1 MTVKFNSRN
10 IRNLK
15 GRIRSILLASVRNPE
30 IIRLEKIN
38 GPVQT
43 GFASYIDL
51 IGKHELK
58 PGYNLSFP
66 FSGSGIIRF
75 EDGSEFGIDA
85 EHRDV
90 EIYSESN
97 AFKIRLSNSIRFG
110 RLSGFEDEF
119 LAIYYEIDREMS
131 DLYYR
136 IKLVIE
142 IVGEFKKPEYVDEI
156 EKVLEL
162 LPDLRISLL
171 SYIVYRREFGESY
184 ETDDLPRKING
195 FPKEKYPPIDHDKLV
210 NAKRKLEEIE
220 KNLKNGILSTN
231 KTGVIPIG
239 HSHIDLVW
247 LWPIVETVEKD
258 HRSFS
263 AMTYMLKKHNF
274 NFVQSMAWHYKIIE
288 DLYPDLFRE
297 ISGRIK
303 ENKWIPIGGMM
314 VEPDCNLVSG
324 ESLVRQVLYGTAF
337 FREKFGK
344 TSNISWLPDTFGFPS
359 QLPQILAK
367 SGFDLFVT
375 TKMSWNDTNQFP
387 YDMFKWYSPDG
398 SSIIAHSH
406 TRTYNSKTDFSS
418 VMKTVRENKIS
429 SEKVGIVPLI
439 YGYGDG
445 GGGPN
450 MKMLEEINAIR
461 KLTGMFVED
470 KDPLDFW
477 VKELRS
483 RSDALPSM
491 SGPLYLEYHRGTYTT
506 HGDIKKLNRLMEGK
520 LYVAEAM
527 SAIMGNSAP
536 GNHFRK
542 HWEILLKNQFHDIL
556 PGSSIN
562 QVYRDSVKELQD
574 LENEII
580 QGNRERME
588 MFKSVEDS
596 ITIFCPYTFN
606 TKAWIPIEFRE
617 EGVKS
622 VISPEG
628 HVSPVLSDGKD
639 LGFYGEFTKGLGFYN
654 YKLEKGETQ
663 VQGNAKNTEKQ
674 ETKWDIISKG
684 SNLLEIKRNGTTFP
698 IPVLYLF
705 NDFPGDFDAW
715 ELDPHNMEDG
725 KQLSAIGLIKEDLPG
740 FGSTVT
746 VNYNLDPGSMAIKY
760 SFSESDDFVKLD
772 FNIDW
777 SGNNRLLKMYF
788 PVDGDTVKG
797 EQPYLL
803 GNQPDNKAAFEF
815 PMHRVV
821 AVEEHERTFVLLNRT
836 KYGYSM
842 EPGFLGITLLRS
854 PVYPDPFAD
863 RGENEFS
870 FKFGFLK
877 DPSNNK
883 LIEEGVKFNVIPE
896 TFKDHRVEGKGFVQV
911 KGSMLGSLKEKENGG
926 GLILRLVNHDN
937 TYNDFEVRTPW
948 PITKVNET
956 DLLENVLEN
965 SDRKL
970 TLHEGIIKGK
980 IRANEIVTLKVLM
993 LR

>member
-1 MTVKFNSRN
+1 MTVKFNRRN
-10 IRNLK
+10 MRNLK
-15 GRIRSILLASVRNPE
+15 GRTRSILLASVRNPE

-38 GPVQT
+38 GPVGT

-51 IGKHELK
+51 VGKHELK

-66 FSGSGIIRF
+66 FSGSGIISF

-90 EIYSESN
+90 EIYSESKGFN
-97 AFKIRLSNSIRFG
+97 IRLSNSIRFG
-110 RLSGFEDEF
+110 RLAGFEDEF
-119 LAIYYEIDREMS
+119 LAIYYKIDREML

-136 IKLVIE
+136 VKLIIE
-142 IVGEFKKPEYVDEI
+142 IMEEFKKSEYVGEI
-156 EKVLEL
+156 EKVLDL

-171 SYIVYRREFGESY
+171 SYIVYRKEFGESY
-184 ETDDLPRKING
+184 ETDDLPRKVNG
-195 FPKEKYPPIDHDKLV
+195 VPEDKNPSIDHTQLV

-220 KNLKNGILSTN
+220 KKVKDGMLSTYQ
-231 KTGVIPIG
+231 TRVIPIG

-263 AMTYMLKKHNF
+263 AMAYMLKKHHF

-288 DLYPDLFRE
+288 ERYPDLFGA
-297 ISGRIK
+297 ISDRIK

-324 ESLVRQVLYGTAF
+324 ESLVRQVLYGKEF
-337 FREKFGK
+337 FMEKFGK
-344 TSNISWLPDTFGFPS
+344 NSNISWLPDTFGFPS

-387 YDMFKWYSPDG
+387 YDTFNWKSPDG

-418 VMKTVRENKIS
+418 VMKTINENKIS
-429 SEKVGIVPLI
+429 SEKIGIVPLI

-450 MKMLEEINAIR
+450 MKMLEEINALQ
-461 KLTGMFVED
+461 KLTGVFVED
-470 KDPLDFW
+470 KNPLDFW
-477 VKELRS
+477 VMELIS
-483 RSDALPSM
+483 RSDALPSL

-506 HGDIKKLNRLMEGK
+506 HGDIKKLNRLLEGK
-520 LYVAEAM
+520 LYLAEAM
-527 SAIMGNSAP
+527 SAILGNLPP
-536 GNHFRK
+536 GNPFRK

-562 QVYRDSVKELQD
+562 QVYKDSVKELQD
-574 LENEII
+574 LENELDH
-580 QGNRERME
+580 GNRER
-588 MFKSVEDS
+588 VERFRSGKDS
-596 ITIFCPYTFN
+596 FTIFCPYTFN
-606 TKAWIPIEFRE
+606 ANVWIPLAIMEK
-617 EGVKS
+617 GIKS
-622 VISPEG
+622 LISPEG
-628 HVSPVLSDGKD
+628 HVLPVVFDGKD
-639 LGFYGEFTKGLGFYN
+639 QGFYAEFTNGLGFYN
-654 YKLEKGETQ
+654 FKLELGETQ
-663 VQGNAKNTEKQ
+663 NQENKKIMENR
-674 ETKWDIISKG
+674 ETKWSIILEG
-684 SNLLEIKRNGTTFP
+684 INLLKIKRNGTTFP
-698 IPVLYLF
+698 VPVFYIF

-715 ELDPHNMEDG
+715 ELDLHHMEDG
-725 KQLSAIGLIKEDLPG
+725 KQLFATGLEKDDLPG
-740 FGSTVT
+740 FGSTVI
-746 VNYNLDPGSMAIKY
+746 VNYDLDPGSMSIKY
-760 SFSESDDFVKLD
+760 SFPESDEFVKMD
-772 FNIDW
+772 FHIDW
-777 SGNNRLLKMYF
+777 RGNNRLLKMYL

-821 AVEEHERTFVLLNRT
+821 AVEGSVSTFVFLNSA

-842 EPGFLGITLLRS
+842 EPGFLGVTLLRS

-896 TFKDHRVEGKGFVQV
+896 TFKDHRVVGKGFVQV
-911 KGSMLGSLKEKENGG
+911 KGAVLGSLKERENGG
-926 GLILRLVNHDN
+926 GLILRIVNYESTD
-937 TYNDFEVRTPW
+937 NDFEVRTPW
-948 PITKVNET
+948 LIKEVLEN
-956 DLLENVLEN
+956 DLLENDLEN
-965 SDRKL
+965 WERNL
-970 TLHEGIIKGK
+970 TLHEGVVKGR
-980 IRANEIVTLKVLM
+980 IRGNEIVTLSVLQE
-993 LR
+993 